1 VGYNALE
8 VGPMPVKIFLC
19 YAREDET
26 LLQKLKMHLKP
37 LERAGFID
45 VWYDRDSSAGI
56 EWEKQ
61 IKEQLSTAQI
71 ILLLVSP
78 DFMNSDYCYSI
89 EMRRALERHE
99 RGEARVIPVILR
111 HTYWQDTLGSIQV
124 LPKDGLPITDPSW
137 HHLDRALYNVTEG
150 IRKAIEEVT
159 TKPSAIVLKQQPAI
173 PKPSIIPESFSILKS
188 NASYTGPIYLHFFNR
203 ELLRSLDVKEE
214 SVDIHNLEKNFKVL
228 VLSNTGKLY
237 SGISLLWENYEFLNP
252 AFFILA
258 KLLEYQHLELIS
270 DMPTLDEFIAS
281 RQELYKFDFKRYPM
295 YFNEEEELSIFKPT
309 IHKRV
314 STTKALASRVI
325 SWGNKEDSAIQNIL
339 DYYEVQAL
347 NIIQDFILDKTL
359 NREGNAMTISLYEPY
374 LDQFRSKAALKF
386 IIGRLLSSLY
396 LLHSRD
402 YIDGDICTGI
412 RGLEYYN
419 RFSRN
424 FPLIDMNILG
434 FIIDRIGY
442 REYLRKDCKE
452 ITEFLAMTRG
462 DVEHSELTRLLH
474 ILTSGVCF
482 SAGFEVGETYNLV
495 FRNRVLTKLR
505 EMIGHIS
512 GKNIELSRFNS
523 FYEIGIANLHKM
535 INFCRRDPGFDLF
548 MITHAYGENIV
559 KPSTLRYR

>member
-1 VGYNALE
+1 
-8 VGPMPVKIFLC
+8 MPVKIFLC
-19 YAREDET
+19 YAHEDET

-45 VWYDRDSSAGI
+45 VWHDGDISAGT

-61 IKEQLSTAQI
+61 IIEQLNTAQI
-71 ILLLVSP
+71 ILLLISP

-99 RGEARVIPVILR
+99 RGEVWVIPIILR
-111 HTYWQDTLGSIQV
+111 YTYWQDTLGSIQV

-137 HHLDRALYNVTEG
+137 HHLDLALYNVTKG
-150 IRKAIEEVT
+150 IHKAIEEVT
-159 TKPSAIVLKQQPAI
+159 TQSSASVLKQQPAI
-173 PKPSIIPESFSILKS
+173 PEPLITSESFSILKS
-188 NASYTGPIYLHFFNR
+188 NISYTGPIYLHFFNR
-203 ELLRSLDVKEE
+203 ELLRSLDVKE
-214 SVDIHNLEKNFKVL
+214 DIRYIHDLEKTFKVL
-228 VLSNTGKLY
+228 ILSNTGKLY
-237 SGISLLWENYEFLNP
+237 SGISLLWENYEFIKP
-252 AFFILA
+252 TFFILA
-258 KLLEYQHLELIS
+258 KLLEHKHLELIS
-270 DMPTLDEFIAS
+270 DMPTLGEFIAS
-281 RQELYKFDFKRYPM
+281 RQELYKFDSLRYPM
-295 YFNEEEELSIFKPT
+295 YFEEQRELSIFKPT

-325 SWGNKEDSAIQNIL
+325 SWGNKEDSIIQNNL
-339 DYYEVQAL
+339 DDYEVQAL
-347 NIIQDFILDKTL
+347 NAIQGFILDKTL
-359 NREGNAMTISLYEPY
+359 NREENAMTISLYEPY
-374 LDQFRSKAALKF
+374 LDKFRSQAVLKF
-386 IIGRLLSSLY
+386 VIGRLLSSLY

-402 YIDGDICTGI
+402 YIDGDICTGV

-419 RFSRN
+419 RFSKN
-424 FPLIDMNILG
+424 FPLIDINILG

-442 REYLRKDCKE
+442 REYLRKDCKD

-495 FRNRVLTKLR
+495 FRNRVLTKLQ

-512 GKNIELSRFNS
+512 SKNIELSRFDS
-523 FYEIGIANLHKM
+523 FYEIGIANLHKI

-548 MITHAYGENIV
+548 IMTHVHGENMV
-559 KPSTLRYR
+559 SPSTLRYR